1 LTVVLWMLIGCE
13 ALVLLLWMWGLAW
26 IRSLHADQTMQVDPE
41 RGRRDESTTASL
53 TVLIAAHNEQC
64 KIETCLRSLLSQD
77 YPNMRVIVAND
88 RSEDGT
94 SIRVRNV
101 MAEDA
106 RVGLVEI
113 GDLPHGW
120 VGKTHA
126 LSVAC
131 VAVDA
136 DYMLFMDCDCQFV
149 PGAIAA
155 VMQKVTSDGIEFA
168 SLMPSLELRS
178 PAERLLTP
186 PACWLL
192 GLWAM
197 LGVKRGEPNSEIRLG
212 NGQFMLFSRAAYQK
226 VGGHASV
233 KAELAEDL
241 TLADKAAELGLRR
254 WIGMGKGL
262 YVTSR
267 DNTLSGTVNSLT
279 RVLIGSIVKPWR
291 ILLSPHLLFGGVAA
305 PLWILPLAAYCVMT
319 MGTPAAWAVG
329 VMASLHV
336 LIMYR
341 VMRRLFGMVLEESP
355 SIWAFMVGSF
365 VTGILVH
372 WTWLVTT
379 GRGHVRW
386 GKTAYR
392 VRGSC
397 IVDVF
402 PDAGQSVAAS

>member
-1 LTVVLWMLIGCE
+1 
-13 ALVLLLWMWGLAW
+13 
-26 IRSLHADQTMQVDPE
+26 MQVVPGARHDTQGACP
-41 RGRRDESTTASL
+41 SL
-53 TVLIAAHNEQC
+53 AVLIAAHNEQC

-77 YPNMRVIVAND
+77 YQNMRVLVAND

-94 SIRVRNV
+94 SNRVRRV
-101 MAEDA
+101 MAEDD
-106 RVGLVEI
+106 RVQLLDV
-113 GDLPHGW
+113 DSLPSGW
-120 VGKTHA
+120 IGKTHA
-126 LSVAC
+126 LAIASATVE
-131 VAVDA
+131 A
-136 DYMLFMDCDCQFV
+136 DYLLFMDSDCRFV

-155 VMQKVTSDGIEFA
+155 VMRKVTREGIEFA
-168 SLMPSLELRS
+168 SLIPSLDLRS

-192 GLWAM
+192 GLWAV
-197 LGVKRGEPNSEIRLG
+197 LGVKRGEPTSEIRLG
-212 NGQFMLFSRAAYQK
+212 NGQFLLFSREAYQH

-233 KAELAEDL
+233 KAELAEDV
-241 TLADKAAELGLRR
+241 TLADKATALGLRR
-254 WIGMGKGL
+254 WVGMGKGL

-267 DNTLSGTVNSLT
+267 ENDLGGTVNALT

-291 ILLSPHLLFGGVAA
+291 ILLSPHLLFGGVAT
-305 PLWILPLAAYCVMT
+305 PLWMLPLAAYCVMT
-319 MGTPAAWAVG
+319 SGASEAWAVG
-329 VMASLHV
+329 ILASLHA
-336 LIMYR
+336 LIMHR
-341 VMRRLFGMVLEESP
+341 VMRKLFGMVLEESP
-355 SIWAFMVGSF
+355 SIWTFMIGSF

-402 PDAGQSVAAS
+402 PETGSSVATS